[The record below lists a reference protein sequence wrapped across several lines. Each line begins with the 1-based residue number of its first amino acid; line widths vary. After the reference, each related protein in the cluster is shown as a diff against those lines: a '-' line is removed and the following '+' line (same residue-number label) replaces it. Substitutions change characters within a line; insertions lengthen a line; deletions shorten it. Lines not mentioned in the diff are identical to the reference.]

1 MFCIFLAS
9 TQSQQ
14 QQQQHQ
20 LAINLNS
27 FDSILAL
34 KVKILNR
41 KEKVVVNLEKFVYF
55 LMSTN

>member
-27 FDSILAL
+27 FDFQSSLSKL
-34 KVKILNR
+34 SFRRNR
-41 KEKVVVNLEKFVYF
+41 KELGDG
-55 LMSTN
+55 